1 MFTGVKCMAKT
12 LPVMLLKKFVL
23 LPNQEVK
30 LELNNEL
37 SHKIIDLSENEYQNK
52 LVIVSPKDSL
62 EEVPLV
68 EDLPVIAVEASIVKR
83 ILLSPNHER
92 ITLVGNRRIKVQKY
106 FNCSRIPDALQCDY
120 YIPQLP
126 KLNNVDELSH
136 KRELM
141 KLLKQYVKTSPTI
154 DNSILQEI
162 NEEMSLDEMTDR
174 MAFFLPMHLDKKLS
188 YVEEINPLKRAD
200 KLIEDFIVELQIL
213 KLDQKINVAV
223 QKELEASQK
232 EFVLR
237 ERIHEL
243 QKELGDS
250 DQKNKEAEQY
260 LEKLNSLEL
269 SHRTK
274 QKIEKEIRKYEFMN
288 EMSPDLSFIR
298 NYLDTFFSLP
308 WNEETIEATDLNYIK
323 NTLNKTHYGL
333 KEVKERILEYA
344 AMKQRNPMLNSP
356 ILCLVGP
363 PGVGK
368 STIASSIAASL
379 HRNFYKISVG
389 GLNDSAE
396 LVGHRRTYLGSS
408 PGKIIQALQKCGSK
422 NPVLLIDE
430 VDKMVKDYKG
440 DPASVLLDVLDPNL
454 NQTFTDAYLE
464 EPFDL
469 SHVLFILTANYKEDI
484 PLELRD
490 RLELI
495 ELSSYSTLEK
505 LKLAQEYLLP
515 SIYLEY
521 HLSQEEVQFSDEAL
535 ESVIL
540 NYTSEAGVRDLRR
553 KLETILRKVI
563 MESVKDK
570 KNLNLVIEK
579 KDIKKYLDE
588 TLSFRDF
595 RPKLHT
601 SGLVNGLAVTSVGGF
616 VMPIESTLYDGT
628 GKILMTGLLG
638 DVMKESLNVVM
649 SYLKANAKYF
659 QINESFFEKK
669 DVHIHVLEGSIPK
682 NGPSAGVAITTSL
695 ISLYTN
701 KKVSSDIAMTGEMT
715 LRGEIL
721 PVGGIKEKVISAY
734 NQQIH
739 TIYLPKANEIDV
751 KKVPKEIR
759 DSMHIIFVKQYKDIY
774 NLLFI

>member
-1 MFTGVKCMAKT
+1 M
-12 LPVMLLKKFVL
+12 
-23 LPNQEVK
+23 
-30 LELNNEL
+30 
-37 SHKIIDLSENEYQNK
+37 
-52 LVIVSPKDSL
+52 
-62 EEVPLV
+62 
-68 EDLPVIAVEASIVKR
+68 
-83 ILLSPNHER
+83 
-92 ITLVGNRRIKVQKY
+92 
-106 FNCSRIPDALQCDY
+106 
-120 YIPQLP
+120 
-126 KLNNVDELSH
+126 
-136 KRELM
+136 RE
-141 KLLKQYVKTSPTI
+141 
-154 DNSILQEI
+154 
-162 NEEMSLDEMTDR
+162 
-174 MAFFLPMHLDKKLS
+174 
-188 YVEEINPLKRAD
+188 
-200 KLIEDFIVELQIL
+200 
-213 KLDQKINVAV
+213 
-223 QKELEASQK
+223 
-232 EFVLR
+232 
-237 ERIHEL
+237 
-243 QKELGDS
+243 
-250 DQKNKEAEQY
+250 
-260 LEKLNSLEL
+260 
-269 SHRTK
+269 
-274 QKIEKEIRKYEFMN
+274 
-288 EMSPDLSFIR
+288 
-298 NYLDTFFSLP
+298 
-308 WNEETIEATDLNYIK
+308 
-323 NTLNKTHYGL
+323 
-333 KEVKERILEYA
+333 
-344 AMKQRNPMLNSP
+344 RNPMLTSP

-368 STIASSIAASL
+368 STIASSIATSL
-379 HRNFYKISVG
+379 HRTFYKISVG

-454 NQTFTDAYLE
+454 NQTFMDAYLE

-490 RLELI
+490 RLEII

-505 LKLAQEYLLP
+505 LKLAKEYLLP

-521 HLSQEEVQFSDEAL
+521 HLSEEEVVFSDEAL

-570 KNLNLVIEK
+570 KNLNVIIEK

-588 TLSFRDF
+588 TLSFGDF

-601 SGLVNGLAVTSVGGF
+601 SGLVNGLAVTGVGGF

-628 GKILMTGLLG
+628 GKVVMTGLLG

-659 QINESFFEKK
+659 QINESFFSKK

-701 KKVSSDIAMTGEMT
+701 KKVPSNIAMTGEMT

-734 NQQIH
+734 NSQIH
-739 TIYLPKANEIDV
+739 TIYLPKANEMDV

-759 DSMHIIFVKQYKDIY
+759 DSMHIVFVKQYKDIY
-774 NLLFI
+774 HLLFL

>member
-1 MFTGVKCMAKT
+1 MAKT

-37 SHKIIDLSENEYQNK
+37 SHQIIDFSEKEYMGK
-52 LVIVSPKDSL
+52 IVIVSPKDTL

-83 ILLSPNHER
+83 IELSPNHER
-92 ITLVGNRRIKVQKY
+92 ITLIGNRRIKVQKY
-106 FNCSRIPDALQCDY
+106 YNCPNIKEALQCDY

-126 KLNNVDELSH
+126 KLNETDEISR
-136 KRELM
+136 KRELL
-141 KLLKQYVKTSPTI
+141 KLLKQYVKTSPMI

-162 NEEMSLDEMTDR
+162 QEHMSLDEITDR
-174 MAFFLPMHLDKKLS
+174 LAFFLPMHLEKKMS
-188 YVEEINPLKRAD
+188 YVEEINSLKRAD
-200 KLIEDFIVELQIL
+200 NLIEDFIVELQIL

-223 QKELEASQK
+223 QKELETSQK

-237 ERIHEL
+237 ERIKEL
-243 QKELGDS
+243 QKELGES
-250 DQKNKEAEQY
+250 GDQNKEAMQY
-260 LEKLNSLEL
+260 REKLASLDIPN
-269 SHRTK
+269 RTK
-274 QKIEKEIRKYEFMN
+274 QKIEKEIQKYELMN
-288 EMSPDLSFIR
+288 EMSPDMSFVR
-298 NYLDTFFSLP
+298 NYLETFFSLP
-308 WNEETIEATDLNYIK
+308 WNDESIEATDLNYIK
-323 NTLNKTHYGL
+323 STLNKSHYGL
-333 KEVKERILEYA
+333 KEVKTRILEYA
-344 AMKQRNPMLNSP
+344 AMRERNPMLTSP

-368 STIASSIAASL
+368 STIASSIATSL
-379 HRNFYKISVG
+379 HRTFYKISVG

-454 NQTFTDAYLE
+454 NQTFMDAYLE

-490 RLELI
+490 RLEII

-505 LKLAQEYLLP
+505 LKLAKEYLLP

-521 HLSQEEVQFSDEAL
+521 HLSEEEVVFFFYAL

-570 KNLNLVIEK
+570 KNLNVIIEK

-588 TLSFRDF
+588 TLSFRDY

-601 SGLVNGLAVTSVGGF
+601 SGLVNGLAVTGVGGF

-628 GKILMTGLLG
+628 GKVVMTGLLG

-659 QINESFFEKK
+659 QINESFFSKK

-701 KKVSSDIAMTGEMT
+701 KKVPSNIAMTGEMT

-734 NQQIH
+734 NSQIH
-739 TIYLPKANEIDV
+739 TIYLPKANEMDV

-759 DSMHIIFVKQYKDIY
+759 DSMHIVFVKQYKDIY
-774 NLLFI
+774 HLLFL

>member
-1 MFTGVKCMAKT
+1 MAKT

-37 SHKIIDLSENEYQNK
+37 SHQIIDFSEKEYMGK
-52 LVIVSPKDSL
+52 IVIVSPKDTL

-83 ILLSPNHER
+83 IELSPNHER
-92 ITLVGNRRIKVQKY
+92 ITLIGNRRIKVQKY
-106 FNCSRIPDALQCDY
+106 YNCPNIKEALQCDY

-126 KLNNVDELSH
+126 KLNETDEISR
-136 KRELM
+136 KRELL
-141 KLLKQYVKTSPTI
+141 KLLKQYVKTSPMI

-162 NEEMSLDEMTDR
+162 QEHMSLDEITDR
-174 MAFFLPMHLDKKLS
+174 LAFFLPMHLEKKMS
-188 YVEEINPLKRAD
+188 YVEEINSLKRAD
-200 KLIEDFIVELQIL
+200 NLIEDFIVELQIL

-223 QKELEASQK
+223 QKELETSQK
-232 EFVLR
+232 EFVLL
-237 ERIHEL
+237 ERIKEL
-243 QKELGDS
+243 QKELGES
-250 DQKNKEAEQY
+250 GDQNKEAMQY
-260 LEKLNSLEL
+260 REKLASLDIPN
-269 SHRTK
+269 RTK
-274 QKIEKEIRKYEFMN
+274 QKIEKEIQKYELMN
-288 EMSPDLSFIR
+288 EMSPDMSFVR
-298 NYLDTFFSLP
+298 NYLETFFSLP
-308 WNEETIEATDLNYIK
+308 WNDESIEATDLNYIK
-323 NTLNKTHYGL
+323 STLNKSHYGL
-333 KEVKERILEYA
+333 KEVKTRILEYA
-344 AMKQRNPMLNSP
+344 AMRERNPMLTSP

-368 STIASSIAASL
+368 STIASSIATSL
-379 HRNFYKISVG
+379 HRTFYKISVG

-454 NQTFTDAYLE
+454 NQTFMDAYLE

-490 RLELI
+490 RLEII

-505 LKLAQEYLLP
+505 LKLAKEYLLP

-521 HLSQEEVQFSDEAL
+521 HLSEEEVVFSDEAL

-570 KNLNLVIEK
+570 KNLNVIIEK

-588 TLSFRDF
+588 TLSFRDY

-601 SGLVNGLAVTSVGGF
+601 SGLVNGLAVTGVGGF

-628 GKILMTGLLG
+628 GKVVMTGLLG

-659 QINESFFEKK
+659 QINESFFSKK

-701 KKVSSDIAMTGEMT
+701 KKVPSNIAMTGEMT

-734 NQQIH
+734 NSQIH
-739 TIYLPKANEIDV
+739 TIYLPKANEMDV

-759 DSMHIIFVKQYKDIY
+759 DSMHIVFVKQYKDIY
-774 NLLFI
+774 HLLFL